1 MPNMPELSEAKRAL
15 LEKYLH
21 GNLQQRDSMP
31 TAASATPKHAEA
43 EQANQHEGVV
53 VIKSTGSRQPFF
65 FLHGQWKNQAFYCFP
80 LAQGLETDQPFY
92 VLEPYSFD
100 GLAIPPAFEEI
111 AAAHVKSM
119 RIVQPE
125 GPYLL
130 GGWCNGALMAY
141 EIARQLQAQ
150 GQRVDLLVLM
160 NPMALVYPWRYKVL
174 PAALKLLGKLLQL
187 GEDKQ
192 IDWYTRLRR
201 ANIYRIHV
209 VDYLRFH
216 YRRLKASLRLAST
229 EQVELAHKA
238 EKTGIAF
245 PRLSSYI
252 PRGEGLR
259 QDYESVFTWL
269 TLKYKPSTLYPG
281 KITFFWSSTDWTTK
295 EPFHIGWRKVEVTNE
310 VEIHVFPGAHMSL
323 VTDQLNLLIDSLR
336 QCLSTTQTEGVKTS
350 L

>member
-1 MPNMPELSEAKRAL
+1 MPAMPELSEAKRAL
-15 LEKYLH
+15 LEKYLR
-21 GNLQQRDSMP
+21 GDIPQTL
-31 TAASATPKHAEA
+31 AAADAPPPQTEA
-43 EQANQHEGVV
+43 EQTDQRERVV
-53 VIKSTGSRQPFF
+53 ALQSNGFKRPFF
-65 FLHGQWKNQAFYCFP
+65 YLHGQWENQALYCFP
-80 LAQGLETDQPFY
+80 LAHDLGSDQPFY
-92 VLEPYSFD
+92 IVEPYGFD
-100 GLAIPPAFEEI
+100 GLPVPPTLEEI
-111 AAAHVKSM
+111 AAAHIKSM
-119 RIVQPE
+119 RTVQPE

-174 PAALKLLGKLLQL
+174 PAALNLLGKLLQL

-295 EPFHIGWRKVEVTNE
+295 EPFHNGWRKVEVTNE

-336 QCLSTTQTEGVKTS
+336 QCLSRTQTEGLKTS